1 MKTDRLNILSLVLIF
16 GMAFTACE
24 IYPLEDPSFDNRDQY
39 TGVWTCTEY
48 SEESNA
54 FTYPVNI
61 EKDPLD
67 ANRLILENFGFIG
80 FDEKAPL
87 AILSGS
93 FISISEQEVCDDN
106 SMIISGNG
114 EIINKQTIKWE
125 YQIQMGG
132 DKFKYTATLTRNN

>member
-1 MKTDRLNILSLVLIF
+1 MKTDRLNIFALLLIIA
-16 GMAFTACE
+16 MAFTACE
-24 IYPLEDPSFDNRDQY
+24 IDPLEDSSFDSRDQY

-54 FTYPVNI
+54 FTYPVDI

-67 ANRLILENFGFIG
+67 ENRLILENFGFIG
-80 FDEKAPL
+80 FDEKAPV

-93 FISISEQEVCDDN
+93 FISIPEQTVCDDG

-114 EIINKQTIKWE
+114 EAVNKQTINWE
-125 YQIQMGG
+125 YQIRMGG
-132 DKFKYTATLTRNN
+132 DKFKYTARLTRNI